1 MLRGMRQA
9 STNWLGRIVMAVV
22 LGTIAVSFAI
32 WGIGDIFRGFGRST
46 VAKIGS
52 TEITTEQFRQIYN
65 DRIQQLGRE
74 LGRPIS
80 PEQARLLRL
89 DQQLAGQLVAEAAL
103 DQRARQL
110 RLNVSDA
117 EVAKQIMNDPTF
129 KSPTGNFDRARF
141 EQIIRNA
148 GFTEQRFTAEQKR
161 LTMRRE
167 VADTVS
173 AELTPPKTMADAQN
187 RYDNEQRAIDYVVLD
202 STKAGDI
209 PAPTPE
215 LIAKY
220 YDEHKGD
227 FRAPEY
233 RTISLLSVSP
243 ADLAKPADVSD
254 AHAKRFY
261 DLNAARFGTPER
273 RHIEQISFPNA
284 DEAQAA
290 RTRLEKS
297 ELTFDA
303 LAKERGLSEKDI
315 DLGMIAKSA
324 IIDKA
329 VADAAFSLK
338 EGEISAPIKGLFGT
352 MLVHVVKIEP
362 ENVKPFD
369 QVKDEIKQTLATD
382 RARGDIATI
391 HDKVEDERA
400 AGSRLTEV
408 AQKLNLK
415 ARTIDAVDRQGRD
428 PEGKPI
434 ADLPPANIISSA
446 FTSDVGV
453 DNEPVQMAG
462 GGYAWFEVLG
472 VKPSK
477 ERTVD
482 EVRDQV
488 EQRWREDQ
496 IAERLKAKAN
506 EIVEKVKGGISLND
520 VASAEGL
527 NVQTTFGIKRS
538 GNAGSMPP
546 AVVSGVF
553 ATPKDGA
560 GSAEGKEASERIV
573 FLVTDISVPAFD
585 AASAEGKKIDDTM
598 RRSIT
603 EDLLAQYVARLQND
617 LGATI
622 NMDAVRRSVS
632 GSSDKDQN

>member
-254 AHAKRFY
+254 ADAKRFY

-477 ERTVD
+477 ERTLD
-482 EVRDQV
+482 EVRGQV

-632 GSSDKDQN
+632 GSSDQDQN

>member
-9 STNWLGRIVMAVV
+9 SANWLGRIVMAVV
-22 LGTIAVSFAI
+22 LGMIAVSFAI

-129 KSPTGNFDRARF
+129 KSPTGQFDRARF

-173 AELTPPKTMADAQN
+173 AELSPPKAMADAQN
-187 RYDNEQRAIDYVVLD
+187 RFDNEQRAIDYVVLD
-202 STKAGDI
+202 SAKAGDI

-215 LIAKY
+215 QIAKY
-220 YDEHKGD
+220 YDEHKSD

-233 RTISLLSVSP
+233 RTVALLSVSP
-243 ADLAKPADVSD
+243 SDLAKPADVSD
-254 AHAKRFY
+254 ADARRFY
-261 DLNAARFGTPER
+261 EANAARFGTPER
-273 RHIEQISFPNA
+273 RHIEQIAFPNA
-284 DEAQAA
+284 EDAQAA
-290 RTRLEKS
+290 RTRLDKS
-297 ELTFDA
+297 ELGFEA

-315 DLGMIAKSA
+315 DLGLVAKSA
-324 IIDKA
+324 VIDKA
-329 VADAAFSLK
+329 VADAAFALK
-338 EGEISAPIKGLFGT
+338 EGETSAPIKGLFGT

-362 ENVKPFD
+362 ENVKPFAD
-369 QVKDEIKQTLATD
+369 VAAEIKQTLATD
-382 RARGDIATI
+382 RARGEIAAI

-400 AGSRLTEV
+400 AGSRLTEI

-415 ARTIDAVDRQGRD
+415 ARTIDAIDRQGRD
-428 PEGKPI
+428 PDGKLI
-434 ADLPPANIISSA
+434 ADLPPANMISAA
-446 FTSDVGV
+446 FNSDVGV
-453 DNEPVQMAG
+453 ENEPLQMSG
-462 GGYAWFEVLG
+462 GGYLWFDVVG
-472 VKPSK
+472 VKPSR
-477 ERTVD
+477 ERTLD
-482 EVRDQV
+482 EVRTQV
-488 EQRWREDQ
+488 EQRWRENQ
-496 IAERLKAKAN
+496 IAERLKTKAN
-506 EIVEKVKGGISLND
+506 EIVEKVKGGTSLND
-520 VASAEGL
+520 VASADGL
-527 NVQTTFGIKRS
+527 NVETTFGIKRS

-546 AVVSGVF
+546 AVVSSVF
-553 ATPKDGA
+553 VTPKDGV
-560 GSAEGKEASERIV
+560 GSAEGKDATERIV
-573 FLVTDISVPAFD
+573 FHVTDVSVPSFD
-585 AASAEGKKIDDTM
+585 ASSPEGRKIDEAM
-598 RRSIT
+598 RRSMT
-603 EDLLAQYVARLQND
+603 EDLLAQYVARLQTD

-632 GSSDKDQN
+632 GSSDQN

>member
-9 STNWLGRIVMAVV
+9 SANWLGRIVMAVV
-22 LGTIAVSFAI
+22 LGMIAVSFAI

-117 EVAKQIMNDPTF
+117 DVAKQITNDPTF
-129 KSPTGNFDRARF
+129 KSPTGQFDRARF

-148 GFTEQRFTAEQKR
+148 GYTEQRFTAEQKR

-167 VADTVS
+167 VADSVS
-173 AELTPPKTMADAQN
+173 AELSPPKTMADAQN

-202 STKAGDI
+202 SAKAGDI

-215 LIAKY
+215 QIAKY
-220 YDEHKGD
+220 YDEHKSQ

-233 RTISLLSVSP
+233 RTVALLSVAP
-243 ADLAKPADVSD
+243 ADLAKPADVTD
-254 AHAKRFY
+254 ADAKRFY
-261 DLNAARFGTPER
+261 DANAGRFGTPER
-273 RHIEQISFPNA
+273 RQIEQIAFPNA

-290 RTRLEKS
+290 RTRLDKS
-297 ELTFDA
+297 ELTFEA

-315 DLGMIAKSA
+315 DIGLIAKSA

-329 VADAAFSLK
+329 VADAAFALK
-338 EGEISAPIKGLFGT
+338 EGEPSAPIKGMFGT

-369 QVKDEIKQTLATD
+369 QVAAEIKQTIATD
-382 RARGDIATI
+382 RARGDIAAI

-400 AGSRLTEV
+400 AGSRLTEIG
-408 AQKLNLK
+408 QKLNLK
-415 ARTIDAVDRQGRD
+415 ARTIDAVDRQGRA

-434 ADLPPANIISSA
+434 GDLPSGNLISAA
-446 FTSDVGV
+446 FNSDVGV
-453 DNEPVQMAG
+453 DNEPVQMTG
-462 GGYAWFEVLG
+462 GGYLWFDVLG
-472 VKPSK
+472 VKPSR
-477 ERTVD
+477 ERPLD
-482 EVRDQV
+482 EVRGQV

-496 IAERLKAKAN
+496 IAERLKAKAS
-506 EIVEKVKGGISLND
+506 EIIENVKGEPALND
-520 VASAEGL
+520 AAAAAGL
-527 NVQTTFGIKRS
+527 IVQITFGLKRS

-546 AVVSGVF
+546 AVVS
-553 ATPKDGA
+553 
-560 GSAEGKEASERIV
+560 E
-573 FLVTDISVPAFD
+573 VPPLTF
-585 AASAEGKKIDDTM
+585 SM
-598 RRSIT
+598 
-603 EDLLAQYVARLQND
+603 
-617 LGATI
+617 
-622 NMDAVRRSVS
+622 
-632 GSSDKDQN
+632 

>member
-9 STNWLGRIVMAVV
+9 SANWLGRIVMAVV
-22 LGTIAVSFAI
+22 LGMIAVSFAI

-74 LGRPIS
+74 LGRPIT

-117 EVAKQIMNDPTF
+117 EVAKQITNDPTF
-129 KSPTGNFDRARF
+129 KSPTGQFDRARF

-148 GFTEQRFTAEQKR
+148 GFTEQRFTTEQKR

-167 VADTVS
+167 VADSVS
-173 AELTPPKTMADAQN
+173 AELSPPKSMADAQN

-202 STKAGDI
+202 SAKAGDI

-215 LIAKY
+215 QIAKY
-220 YDEHKGD
+220 YDEHRNE

-233 RTISLLSVSP
+233 RSVALLSVAA
-243 ADLAKPADVSD
+243 ADLAKPAEVTD
-254 AHAKRFY
+254 ADAKRFY
-261 DLNAARFGTPER
+261 DANAARFGTPER
-273 RHIEQISFPNA
+273 RHIQQIPFPNA
-284 DEAQAA
+284 EEAQAA
-290 RTRLEKS
+290 VTRLQKS
-297 ELTFDA
+297 ELTFEA

-315 DLGMIAKSA
+315 DIGLIAKSA

-329 VADAAFSLK
+329 VADAAFALK
-338 EGEISAPIKGLFGT
+338 EGETSAPIKGMFGT

-369 QVKDEIKQTLATD
+369 QVAPEIKQTIATD
-382 RARGDIATI
+382 RARGDIAAI

-400 AGSRLTEV
+400 GGARLTEI
-408 AQKLNLK
+408 AEKLKLK
-415 ARTIDAVDRQGRD
+415 ARTIDAIDRQGRD
-428 PEGKPI
+428 PDGKLVAELPAGNVI
-434 ADLPPANIISSA
+434 ASA
-446 FTSDVGV
+446 FNSDVGV
-453 DNEPVQMAG
+453 DNEPIQMTG
-462 GGYAWFEVLG
+462 GGYVWFDVLG
-472 VKPSK
+472 VKPSR
-477 ERTVD
+477 ERSLD
-482 EVRDQV
+482 EVRKQV
-488 EQRWREDQ
+488 EERWSEAQ
-496 IAERLKAKAN
+496 IAERLKTKAN
-506 EIVEKVKGGISLND
+506 EIVEKVKGGTSLND
-520 VASAEGL
+520 VASADGL
-527 NVQTTFGIKRS
+527 NIQTTFGIKRS

-546 AVVSGVF
+546 AVVTGAF
-553 ATPKDGA
+553 ATPKDGVS
-560 GSAEGKEASERIV
+560 SAEGKEATERIV
-573 FLVTDISVPAFD
+573 FHVTDISVPAFD
-585 AASAEGKKIDDTM
+585 AASPEGRKIDEAM

-632 GSSDKDQN
+632 GGSEY

>member
-9 STNWLGRIVMAVV
+9 SANWLGRIVMAVV

-74 LGRPIS
+74 LGRPIT
-80 PEQARLLRL
+80 PDQARLLQL

-173 AELTPPKTMADAQN
+173 AELVPPKSMADAQN
-187 RYDNEQRAIDYVVLD
+187 RYENEQRAIDYVVLD
-202 STKAGDI
+202 SAKAGDI

-215 LIAKY
+215 QITKY

-233 RTISLLSVSP
+233 RTVALLSVSP

-254 AHAKRFY
+254 ADAKRFY

-315 DLGMIAKSA
+315 DLGIIAKSA

-362 ENVKPFD
+362 ENVKPFE

-446 FTSDVGV
+446 
-453 DNEPVQMAG
+453 
-462 GGYAWFEVLG
+462 
-472 VKPSK
+472 
-477 ERTVD
+477 
-482 EVRDQV
+482 
-488 EQRWREDQ
+488 
-496 IAERLKAKAN
+496 
-506 EIVEKVKGGISLND
+506 
-520 VASAEGL
+520 
-527 NVQTTFGIKRS
+527 
-538 GNAGSMPP
+538 
-546 AVVSGVF
+546 
-553 ATPKDGA
+553 
-560 GSAEGKEASERIV
+560 
-573 FLVTDISVPAFD
+573 
-585 AASAEGKKIDDTM
+585 
-598 RRSIT
+598 
-603 EDLLAQYVARLQND
+603 
-617 LGATI
+617 
-622 NMDAVRRSVS
+622 
-632 GSSDKDQN
+632 